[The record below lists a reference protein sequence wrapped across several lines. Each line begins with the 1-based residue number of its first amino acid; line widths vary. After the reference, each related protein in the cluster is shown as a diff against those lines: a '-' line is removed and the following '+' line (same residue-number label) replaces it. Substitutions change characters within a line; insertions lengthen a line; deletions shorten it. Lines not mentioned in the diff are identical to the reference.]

1 MTMTE
6 SDDEAVDISK
16 ALLEAR
22 DTTTDPFSFT
32 DVPTAKRK
40 NTSGKHDRK
49 ATADNGPDV
58 FDNETAFKAKL
69 NGSSFKNM
77 GTLPL

>member
-1 MTMTE
+1 MIE

-32 DVPTAKRK
+32 DAPPAKRQK
-40 NTSGKHDRK
+40 TSGKHGRNS
-49 ATADNGPDV
+49 TDNGPDV

-77 GTLPL
+77 GLLLL